1 MMTGT
6 ESAGALSLETLRRPE
21 VLADPYP
28 FYRRLQAEAPVL
40 WDEEGGSWV
49 VSRYAD
55 VVALLRDP
63 RLTAERILP
72 EGSDDPT
79 VNAVAHALS
88 RQMLFL
94 DPPDHTRLRGLVN
107 KAFTPR
113 RIKVLRPLIESLV
126 DDLLDGAAAAGGM
139 DVVADFAFPLPAIVI
154 AGMLGVPADDRDR
167 LKEWSRDFGLLIS
180 GTPLTVEQSAQAQL
194 GVMSMVGYFAE
205 IADQRRADP
214 RDDLLSALLAAEEQ
228 GDRLSTEELLVNCL
242 LLFAAGHGTT
252 THLIGNSVLALLAHP
267 DQLARMRADPALI
280 VSGIDE
286 LLRFDGPVQVT
297 GRGVM
302 QDLEVAGTRVAA
314 GQHVTMVLG
323 AANRDPLQFSEP
335 DRLDLGRRDIR
346 HVAFGHG
353 IHFCL
358 GAALARLEGQ
368 IALGTLVGRFP
379 SLRLDTTSAALPRM
393 QGIVFRGVEALPV
406 SIP

>member
-1 MMTGT
+1 MAPETVD
-6 ESAGALSLETLRRPE
+6 AGALGLEMLRRPE
-21 VLADPYP
+21 ILADPYP

-40 WDEEGGSWV
+40 WDEDGGSWV

-72 EGSDDPT
+72 EGDDDPT
-79 VNAVAHALS
+79 VNAVARVLS

-113 RIKVLRPLIESLV
+113 RIEVLRPLIQELV
-126 DDLLDGAAAAGGM
+126 DDLLDRAAAAGGM
-139 DVVADFAFPLPAIVI
+139 DLVAEFAFPLPAIVI

-180 GTPLTVEQSAQAQL
+180 GTPLTEEQSAQAQL
-194 GVMSMVGYFAE
+194 GVLSMVGYFAE

-214 RDDLLSALLAAEEQ
+214 RDDLLSALLAAEEL

-267 DQLARMRADPALI
+267 DQAVRLHADPTLI
-280 VSGIDE
+280 VGGIDE

-297 GRGVM
+297 GRVVAEN
-302 QDLEVAGTRVAA
+302 LEIDGTPIAA
-314 GQHVTMVLG
+314 SQHVTMALG
-323 AANRDPLQFSEP
+323 AANRDPLQFAEP
-335 DRLDLGRRDIR
+335 DRLDLGRRDVR

-368 IALGTLVGRFP
+368 IALGTLFRRFP
-379 SLRLDTTSAALPRM
+379 ALRLETPPERLPRM
-393 QGIVFRGVEALPV
+393 EGIVFRGVESLPV

>member
-1 MMTGT
+1 MAPGT
-6 ESAGALSLETLRRPE
+6 VSAGALSLETLQRPE

-28 FYRRLQAEAPVL
+28 FYHRLLAEAPVL
-40 WDEEGGSWV
+40 WDEPAGTWV
-49 VSRYAD
+49 VSRHAD
-55 VVALLRDP
+55 VLALLHDP

-72 EGSDDPT
+72 EGGDDPT
-79 VNAVAHALS
+79 INAVARALS

-113 RIKVLRPLIESLV
+113 RVEVLRPLIQDLV
-126 DDLLDGAAAAGGM
+126 DDLLDRAEAAGGM
-139 DVVADFAFPLPAIVI
+139 DLVAEFAFPLPAIVI
-154 AGMLGVPADDRDR
+154 AGMLGVPADDRDQ

-180 GTPLTVEQSAQAQL
+180 GTPLTAEQSAQAQL
-194 GVMSMVGYFAE
+194 GVLSMVGYFAE

-228 GDRLSTEELLVNCL
+228 GDRLSTEELLVNGL

-252 THLIGNSVLALLAHP
+252 THLIGNSVLALLAQP
-267 DQLARMRADPALI
+267 DQAARLRADPALI
-280 VSGIDE
+280 VGGIDE

-302 QDLEVAGTRVAA
+302 GDLEVAGTPIAA

-335 DRLDLGRRDIR
+335 DRLDLGRRDVR

-368 IALGTLVGRFP
+368 IALGRLVRRFP
-379 SLRLDTTSAALPRM
+379 TLRLETAPAALPRM
-393 QGIVFRGVEALPV
+393 QGIVFRGVESLPV

>member
-1 MMTGT
+1 MAPGT
-6 ESAGALSLETLRRPE
+6 ESAGALGLETLRRPE

-63 RLTAERILP
+63 RLSAARTAPRDA
-72 EGSDDPT
+72 DDMM
-79 VNAVAHALS
+79 AAAARALS

-94 DPPDHTRLRGLVN
+94 DPPDHTRLRGLIN

-113 RIKVLRPLIESLV
+113 RVEVLRPLIQELV
-126 DDLLDGAAAAGGM
+126 DDLLDRVAAAGGM
-139 DVVADFAFPLPAIVI
+139 DVAADFAFPLPAIVI
-154 AGMLGVPADDRDR
+154 AGMLGVPPEDRDQ
-167 LKEWSRDFGLLIS
+167 LKGWSYDFGALIS
-180 GTPLTVEQSAQAQL
+180 GTSLSEEQATQAQR

-252 THLIGNSVLALLAHP
+252 THLIVNSVLALLAHP
-267 DQLARMRADPALI
+267 DQLARLRADPALI
-280 VSGIDE
+280 VGGIDE

-297 GRGVM
+297 GRGVTE
-302 QDLEVAGTRVAA
+302 DLEIAGTRVAA

-335 DRLDLGRRDIR
+335 DQLDLSRRDIR

-379 SLRLDTTSAALPRM
+379 TLRLDTTPEALPRM
-393 QGIVFRGVEALPV
+393 KGIVFRGVEALPV
-406 SIP
+406 SIA

>member
-1 MMTGT
+1 MM
-6 ESAGALSLETLRRPE
+6 AAAAR
-21 VLADPYP
+21 
-28 FYRRLQAEAPVL
+28 
-40 WDEEGGSWV
+40 
-49 VSRYAD
+49 
-55 VVALLRDP
+55 
-63 RLTAERILP
+63 
-72 EGSDDPT
+72 
-79 VNAVAHALS
+79 ALS

-113 RIKVLRPLIESLV
+113 RVDVLRPLIQELV
-126 DDLLDGAAAAGGM
+126 DDLLDRAAAAGGM
-139 DVVADFAFPLPAIVI
+139 DLVADFAFPLPAIVI
-154 AGMLGVPADDRDR
+154 AGMLGVPPEDRDR
-167 LKEWSRDFGLLIS
+167 LKGWSYDFGALIS
-180 GTPLTVEQSAQAQL
+180 GTPLSEEQAMQAQL
-194 GVMSMVGYFAE
+194 GVLSMVAYFAD
-205 IADQRRADP
+205 IADQRRSAP

-267 DQLARMRADPALI
+267 DQLARLREDPALI
-280 VSGIDE
+280 VGGIDE

-297 GRGVM
+297 GRNATE
-302 QDLEVAGTRVAA
+302 DLEIDGTRVTA

-323 AANRDPLQFSEP
+323 AANRDPLRFSEP

-368 IALGTLVGRFP
+368 IALGTLVRRFP
-379 SLRLDTTSAALPRM
+379 TLRLDTTPEALPRM
-393 QGIVFRGVEALPV
+393 QGIVFRGVESLPV
-406 SIP
+406 TIV